1 MWNLKKEINKA
12 HEFVELNCMVFH
24 TFEPLKK
31 AQPMRKYINSG
42 LFTVVI
48 LLFFLPFMEVR
59 CNDQEIVHASGM
71 AMALNLKFET
81 NEDLFGGMGGMMKDN
96 NEMQSALDKNNRKP
110 DVFGIIT
117 LFLMVIGIAFQFV
130 PSLSKPWISAL
141 IGGIALI
148 ALLLMY
154 FIYTKGWEDKLNSGG
169 VEMLGYMRFT
179 LHFVY
184 GYWLAL
190 LGCIGL
196 LAYNIFNQIQDNRA
210 KALEVY
216 YPITKEDSP
225 DIIDNF

>member
-1 MWNLKKEINKA
+1 
-12 HEFVELNCMVFH
+12 
-24 TFEPLKK
+24 
-31 AQPMRKYINSG
+31 MRKYINSG

-71 AMALNLKFET
+71 AMAFNLKFET

-96 NEMQSALDKNNRKP
+96 NELQSQLDKNNRKP
-110 DVFGIIT
+110 DVFGLIT
-117 LFLMVIGIAFQFV
+117 LFLMLLGIAFQFI
-130 PSLSKPWISAL
+130 PSLNKPWMSAVVS
-141 IGGIALI
+141 GV
-148 ALLLMY
+148 ALLSLFLMHL
-154 FIYTKGWEDKLNSGG
+154 IYSKAWEEKLSSGG
-169 VEMLGYMRFT
+169 AEMLGYMKFT

-196 LAYNIFNQIQDNRA
+196 LSYNIFNQIQDNRT